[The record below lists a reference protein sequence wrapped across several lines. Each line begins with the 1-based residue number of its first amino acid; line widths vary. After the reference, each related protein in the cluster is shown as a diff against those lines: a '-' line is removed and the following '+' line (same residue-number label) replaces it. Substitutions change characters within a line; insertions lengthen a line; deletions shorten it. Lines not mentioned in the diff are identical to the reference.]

1 MRFNPILSIILGAF
15 LIIVAFV
22 TLAGFLGAPNLNNK
36 LITGIFLILAMLILL
51 MGGFVAT
58 HFAKEYENKIYYGY
72 KIRYAIYLGLILASL
87 ETIGTAHNLAGYKG
101 IGTTIAYFILFPL
114 ITGIGGFIAKMTEKN
129 NRQLFKSKHLT
140 NGLSPIIAVIV
151 GFVVATLCADLLLL
165 IIGINPISTSY
176 GIINFV
182 VDATSILIGG
192 FVTLFLV
199 KEKKIQYGIYVAL
212 IVIIIKLFKLYTQ
225 FVQGIGINLS
235 YIFLLGSVVGYLLFV
250 IIGSYIGIKVA
261 KHFKRN
267 TNNH

>member
-140 NGLSPIIAVIV
+140 NGLSPTIAVIV

-199 KEKKIQYGIYVAL
+199 KRKKDTIWDLCSFNCNNNKTIQ
-212 IVIIIKLFKLYTQ
+212 IVYSICTGYRNQSKLYIFIRFSSWIS
-225 FVQGIGINLS
+225 FVCNYRKLHWNK
-235 YIFLLGSVVGYLLFV
+235 GSQTFQKKY
-250 IIGSYIGIKVA
+250 K
-261 KHFKRN
+261 
-267 TNNH
+267 